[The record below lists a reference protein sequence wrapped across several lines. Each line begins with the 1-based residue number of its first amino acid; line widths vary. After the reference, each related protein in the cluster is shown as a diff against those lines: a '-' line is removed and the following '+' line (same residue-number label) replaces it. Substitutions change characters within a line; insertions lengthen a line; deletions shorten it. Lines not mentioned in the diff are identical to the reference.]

1 MPKTKT
7 AKERARLS
15 PQRGLFPDQ
24 ARPTL
29 EVADELGTSHRK
41 LGRARRRRNIS
52 LLKRQNEGLWGV
64 EEVNKKSC
72 LSESRDPLRD
82 LHQGKLPTLCCRHRQ
97 EAMSD
102 RGVKQA
108 GKLGNYRRR
117 RDNDPAFS
125 QILQSARLPGL
136 HVDTSLPEYTID
148 SQT

>member
-1 MPKTKT
+1 MRLTLCFRTPRIPKTFEETWGSFGACLK
-7 AKERARLS
+7 S
-15 PQRGLFPDQ
+15 SDQ

-29 EVADELGTSHRK
+29 EV
-41 LGRARRRRNIS
+41 
-52 LLKRQNEGLWGV
+52 
-64 EEVNKKSC
+64 
-72 LSESRDPLRD
+72 
-82 LHQGKLPTLCCRHRQ
+82 